1 MSTCGFPTR
10 LVSAACSLVFALLL
24 TVPVFGQDGAYT
36 ASADL
41 DQLVQRAQTI
51 VRGRVVSARIE
62 PHPQFPNLQTVI
74 VTLTVTKLLKGEAGA
89 TYTFRQFLWDAR
101 DEKVLATYKKAGE
114 ILLFLNPVSTYGL
127 TSPVG
132 LEQGRFRVLRDAK
145 GNSYVLNG
153 RGNVGLFDQ
162 VAGKATSRGVPL
174 SSQVR
179 AMLSKPAGPAS
190 LDSFEEAVRSL
201 AGAPK

>member
-1 MSTCGFPTR
+1 MLTCGLRTR
-10 LVSAACSLVFALLL
+10 FLAAACSLVFALFLAA
-24 TVPVFGQDGAYT
+24 PAFGQGVAYT
-36 ASADL
+36 APADL
-41 DQLVQRAQTI
+41 DQLVQSAQTI
-51 VRGRVVSARIE
+51 VRGRVTSARVE
-62 PHPQFPNLQTVI
+62 PHPQFPNLQTIV
-74 VTLTVTKLLKGEAGA
+74 VTLTVTKLLKGQAGP

-114 ILLFLNPVSTYGL
+114 VLLFLNPVSTYGL

-162 VAGKATSRGVPL
+162 VAAKATTRGVGL
-174 SSQVR
+174 SSRVR
-179 AMLSKPAGPAS
+179 EMLSKPAGPAS
-190 LDSFEEAVRSL
+190 LDAFEEAIQSL
-201 AGAPK
+201 AGAPN